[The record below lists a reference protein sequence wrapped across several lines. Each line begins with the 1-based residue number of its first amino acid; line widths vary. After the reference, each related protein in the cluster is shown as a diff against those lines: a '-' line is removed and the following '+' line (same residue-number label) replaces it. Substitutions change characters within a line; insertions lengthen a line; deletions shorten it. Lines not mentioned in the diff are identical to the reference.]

1 MPSTTIYR
9 IFLLLILLT
18 SLIGYLSWGNQ
29 QSAFLYEVEIDILS
43 KAIENPFDILHPMI
57 LLPIFG
63 QGVLIFVL
71 FRKKL
76 NKKWIYVGIGSIGIL
91 MFFILFIGL
100 LTRNMKIIA
109 SAIPFTFLSLL
120 TLYKIRTA
128 KF

>member
-57 LLPIFG
+57 LLPIFFN
-63 QGVLIFVL
+63 LC
-71 FRKKL
+71 
-76 NKKWIYVGIGSIGIL
+76 
-91 MFFILFIGL
+91 FI
-100 LTRNMKIIA
+100 
-109 SAIPFTFLSLL
+109 S
-120 TLYKIRTA
+120 
-128 KF
+128 

>member
-43 KAIENPFDILHPMI
+43 KAIKNPFDILHPMI

-76 NKKWIYVGIGSIGIL
+76 NKKWIYVGIGSLGIL

>member
-43 KAIENPFDILHPMI
+43 KATKNPFDILHPMI

-120 TLYKIRTA
+120 TFYKLRTEYY
-128 KF
+128 